1 MQNLPP
7 DDAQRSALSK
17 LVAQQESMVAN
28 LEPLYSENTAE
39 YKRLD
44 KNAQILQNTVAST
57 KMLRDIGTQVQNQIS
72 PLFLQLDNELLS
84 LEANYPVLSSLLSS
98 SAPFVQQWKL
108 VKDALATLLSVLK
121 RPLKHVETYLVSLVE
136 ELHSTETLR
145 EQMSDAVAT
154 LSTMINAGVQ
164 SIKSK
169 REGILHPLRRL
180 PPEILLQI
188 FHECVAEE
196 VEVLRNQLP
205 SPGAI
210 QSPMRLAGVCA
221 RWHRIVM
228 HNPRFWSY
236 TCLPISTHSNPDTFQ
251 FTQALSLSE
260 GVPIELTVA
269 PLSVTPKA
277 EWSLARRAIRRLNI
291 GNAAHIWPPILGLQ
305 SPECLWIGHEDSFPI
320 TCTIPAA
327 LISRTTHMICS
338 NVRPRFL
345 KENESVETVVISG
358 KDPSPF
364 LGSMM
369 RKLPHLRHL
378 DVTQL
383 RLGPLNTTFDRD
395 LSHTHLSSL
404 SIHSSV
410 LAAIEFYLSRG
421 VRLPSLCRLTLDGL
435 DDHTHSS
442 SNFPLISSSFQ
453 TTVATLEISGT
464 SHSAPIQSW
473 IGTLS
478 SLTVIVAHG
487 KDATLPVLKACDVEL
502 PPLVRSPSKGAM
514 SIILHEYPGD
524 GTEVLQILRDIRQNS
539 AVGSKPIEIVLDG
552 CLNILPAIRAELSRE
567 LNGAPF
573 QPGVTVESDDSET

>member
-1 MQNLPP
+1 MQNFPP

-28 LEPLYSENTAE
+28 LEHLYSENTDE
-39 YKRLD
+39 YRRLD

-57 KMLRDIGTQVQNQIS
+57 KMLRDIGTRVQNQIS

-98 SAPFVQQWKL
+98 SASFVQQWNL

-121 RPLKHVETYLVSLVE
+121 RPIDHAETYLVSLVE

-154 LSTMINAGVQ
+154 LSTMINVGVQ

-196 VEVLRNQLP
+196 VEVSRNQLP
-205 SPGAI
+205 FQGVI

-221 RWHRIVM
+221 QWHRIVM
-228 HNPRFWSY
+228 HNPRFWSH
-236 TCLPISTHSNPDTFQ
+236 TCLPIFTHSTPDAFQ

-260 GVPIELTVA
+260 GAPIELTVT
-269 PLSVTPKA
+269 PLSVMPKA
-277 EWSLARRAIRRLNI
+277 EWSLARRTIRRLNL
-291 GNAAHIWPPILGLQ
+291 GNTAHIWPPTLGLP
-305 SPECLWIGHEDSFPI
+305 SPEFLWIGHEDSAPL
-320 TCTIPAA
+320 TRTIPAS

-338 NVRPRFL
+338 NVRPVFS
-345 KENESVETVVISG
+345 KENVSIKTVVISG
-358 KDPSPF
+358 IDFGPF

-369 RKLPHLRHL
+369 RKLPLLRHL
-378 DVTQL
+378 DMTQL

-395 LSHTHLSSL
+395 LSHTHFSSL
-404 SIHSSV
+404 AIHSSA
-410 LAAIEFYLSRG
+410 LGAIEFYLSRG
-421 VRLPSLCRLTLDGL
+421 LRLPSLCSLTLDGL

-442 SNFPLISSSFQ
+442 SNFPLISSSFK
-453 TTVATLEISGT
+453 TTVTTLEISGT
-464 SHSAPIQSW
+464 SHSTPIQSW

-487 KDATLPVLKACDVEL
+487 KDATLPFLKACDVEL
-502 PPLVRSPSKGAM
+502 TSLVRSPSRGAI
-514 SIILHEYPGD
+514 SIILRDYPGD
-524 GTEVLQILRDIRQNS
+524 GTGVLQILRDIRRTS
-539 AVGSKPIEIVLDG
+539 AVVSKQIEIALDG
-552 CLNILPAIRAELSRE
+552 CLNILPAIRAELSKP
-567 LNGAPF
+567 LNCAPF
-573 QPGVTVESDDSET
+573 QSGVTVESDDNET